1 MSSDTPAPSLARA
14 EDATTPHLRTAWH
27 PVFIRLLEHLLPAEV
42 WRVVAEYVLTREPR
56 RIDAVIIRRVG
67 AAPDWHPEYLRSVL
81 DGLHDHNV
89 VHFKGATDELEA
101 ADALQGLSYACQY
114 MIHAGLGD
122 PASVSLRVVA
132 PTLTPRF
139 RAQVLALGGALDATA
154 QTGVHAGRLGPFA
167 LRVVETAVVWPQAH
181 EHLLYAVSP
190 ACLQEPRARAD
201 AFDDKERELFYHL
214 AQLIAQLASDPKW
227 KEIMKDAA
235 LVEASAEATIKDL
248 LAKLPAAWRLAGLK
262 PEERLVGLKP
272 EERLVG
278 LKPEERLVGLKPE
291 ERLAGLDP
299 AHAVLAL
306 PVEVLR
312 ALAPDYLATLPDD
325 VQAAVRARLAVR

>member
-1 MSSDTPAPSLARA
+1 MYT
-14 EDATTPHLRTAWH
+14 
-27 PVFIRLLEHLLPAEV
+27 
-42 WRVVAEYVLTREPR
+42 
-56 RIDAVIIRRVG
+56 G
-67 AAPDWHPEYLRSVL
+67 
-81 DGLHDHNV
+81 
-89 VHFKGATDELEA
+89 
-101 ADALQGLSYACQY
+101 
-114 MIHAGLGD
+114 
-122 PASVSLRVVA
+122 
-132 PTLTPRF
+132 
-139 RAQVLALGGALDATA
+139 ALG
-154 QTGVHAGRLGPFA
+154 VFV

-190 ACLQEPRARAD
+190 ACLQTPRPRTD

-248 LAKLPAAWRLAGLK
+248 IAKLPAAWRLAGLK

-278 LKPEERLVGLKPE
+278 LKPEEVLARFEPE
-291 ERLAGLDP
+291 ERLVGLDP

-312 ALAPDYLATLPDD
+312 GLAPDYLATLPED
-325 VQAAVRARLAVR
+325 VQVVVRARLAAPPQEAERRGR

>member
-1 MSSDTPAPSLARA
+1 MSSDTPAPSLAVVEEA
-14 EDATTPHLRTAWH
+14 PHLRTAWH
-27 PVFIRLLEHLLPAEV
+27 PVFIRLLEHLLPADV
-42 WRVVAEYVLTREPR
+42 WRVVAEYMLTRAPR

-67 AAPDWHPEYLRSVL
+67 TAPPGSPEYLRSVL
-81 DGLHDHNV
+81 DDLRDHNV

-101 ADALQGLSYACQY
+101 ADALQVLSYACQY
-114 MIHAGLGD
+114 MIHASLGD
-122 PASVSLRVVA
+122 PAAVSLRVVA

-139 RAQVLALGGALDATA
+139 RAQVQALGGSLVASA
-154 QTGVHAGRLGPFA
+154 QEGVHTGVLGVFE

-190 ACLQEPRARAD
+190 ACLQTPRPRTD
-201 AFDDKERELFYHL
+201 AFDDRERELFYHL

-227 KEIMKDAA
+227 KEIMKDAT
-235 LVEASAEATIKDL
+235 LVEASAEATIQDL
-248 LAKLPAAWRLAGLK
+248 IAKLPAAWRLAGMK

-291 ERLAGLDP
+291 ERLADLDP

-325 VQAAVRARLAVR
+325 VQATVRARLAQR

>member
-1 MSSDTPAPSLARA
+1 MT
-14 EDATTPHLRTAWH
+14 HLRTAWH
-27 PVFIRLLEHLLPAEV
+27 PVFVLLLEQLLPTDV

-67 AAPDWHPEYLRSVL
+67 VRSDWHADYLRSVL
-81 DGLHDHNV
+81 DNLRDHNV

-101 ADALQGLSYACQY
+101 AD
-114 MIHAGLGD
+114 
-122 PASVSLRVVA
+122 
-132 PTLTPRF
+132 
-139 RAQVLALGGALDATA
+139 
-154 QTGVHAGRLGPFA
+154 A

-190 ACLQEPRARAD
+190 ACLDDRQPRARG
-201 AFDDKERELFYHL
+201 FDDRERELFYHL
-214 AQLIAQLASDPKW
+214 AQVIARLASDPKW
-227 KEIMKDAA
+227 KAIMKDAA

-248 LAKLPAAWRLAGLK
+248 IAKLPAAWRLAGLK
-262 PEERLVGLKP
+262 PDEVLAHFEP
-272 EERLVG
+272 ETVLAHFE
-278 LKPEERLVGLKPE
+278 PETVLAHFEPE

-312 ALAPDYLATLPDD
+312 GLSPEYIATLPDD
-325 VQAAVRARLAVR
+325 VRATVRARLAR

>member
-1 MSSDTPAPSLARA
+1 MGSAASSPAPPPT
-14 EDATTPHLRTAWH
+14 EDATPPHLRTAWH
-27 PVFIRLLEHLLPAEV
+27 PVFVRLLEQLLPADV

-67 AAPDWHPEYLRSVL
+67 ASLGWHPEYLRSVL
-81 DGLHDHNV
+81 DDLREHNV

-101 ADALQGLSYACQY
+101 ADALQVLSYACQY
-114 MIHAGLGD
+114 MIHAGFDD
-122 PASVSLRVVA
+122 PASLSIRVVA

-139 RAQVLALGGALDATA
+139 RAQVLALGGTLEASVRS
-154 QTGVHAGRLGPFA
+154 GVHEGRLAPFE
-167 LRVVETAVVWPQAH
+167 LRMVETAVVWPQEH

-190 ACLQEPRARAD
+190 ACLQNPRPRTD

-248 LAKLPAAWRLAGLK
+248 IAKLPTAWRLAGLK
-262 PEERLVGLKP
+262 LEERVAGLKP
-272 EERLVG
+272 EEVLSHFE
-278 LKPEERLVGLKPE
+278 PEERVAGLKPE

-312 ALAPDYLATLPDD
+312 GLAPDYLATLPDD
-325 VQAAVRARLAVR
+325 VQAKVRARLAAR

>member
-1 MSSDTPAPSLARA
+1 MNAAEPTPPSVLSDDSTL
-14 EDATTPHLRTAWH
+14 PHLRTAWH
-27 PVFIRLLEHLLPAEV
+27 PVFVLLLEQLLPAEQ

-67 AAPDWHPEYLRSVL
+67 SAQDWHPDYLRSVL
-81 DGLHDHNV
+81 DALRDHNI

-101 ADALQGLSYACQY
+101 ADALQVLSYACQY
-114 MIHAGLGD
+114 MIHADLAD
-122 PASVSLRVVA
+122 PGKVSLRVVA

-139 RAQVLALGGALDATA
+139 RAQVIALGGALSESSSV
-154 QTGVHAGRLGPFA
+154 GVHEGTLGPFA
-167 LRVVETAVVWPQAH
+167 LRVVETGIVWPAPH

-190 ACLQEPRARAD
+190 ACLDDKSPRARG
-201 AFDDKERELFYHL
+201 FDDRERELFYHL
-214 AQLIAQLASDPKW
+214 AQVIARLASDPKW
-227 KEIMKDAA
+227 KTIMKDAA
-235 LVEASAEATIKDL
+235 LVEATAEATVRDL
-248 LAKLPAAWRLAGLK
+248 IAKLPAAWRLAGLK

-291 ERLAGLDP
+291 ERLADLDP

-312 ALAPDYLATLPDD
+312 GLSADYIATLPDD
-325 VQAAVRARLAVR
+325 VQAIVRARLAR